1 MSKSRLRLRSFLEL
15 RRTHSPAPSAPSTHL
30 RSFLNSNRLPVDKM
44 ITLLNSHFSPASCES
59 HSLAIVS
66 GHEGARLTHSH
77 ERQFNFAL
85 QSLTLCTWMTTDRVR
100 APTSVC
106 CLTAYCARPMRP
118 GREITHDMFRL
129 WYLAEGDLLSANVP
143 YTLRNTGQGLQRVQ
157 QSPRTYKAMQG
168 VLQSTQSKLGS
179 WVGSSMIHMGDHN
192 VPNALSFIDKYTQ
205 VARILSPIIIT
216 LETLAQLYKEDD
228 GIKSLIDSGFG
239 GMKKVR
245 RDILCDFFR
254 SAFDGSGGACARRPP
269 SAPCFAFPPR
279 AHISHHG
286 MECAMTDDGP
296 PCALPSRI
304 CDRQRTTTTTP
315 GRVLTADS
323 RVRGTGAL
331 SFPRSRSHPC
341 LLSRASRALMAT
353 SHRSLP

>member
-1 MSKSRLRLRSFLEL
+1 M
-15 RRTHSPAPSAPSTHL
+15 
-30 RSFLNSNRLPVDKM
+30 
-44 ITLLNSHFSPASCES
+44 
-59 HSLAIVS
+59 
-66 GHEGARLTHSH
+66 
-77 ERQFNFAL
+77 RQ
-85 QSLTLCTWMTTDRVR
+85 
-100 APTSVC
+100 
-106 CLTAYCARPMRP
+106 

-129 WYLAEGDLLSANVP
+129 WYLAEGDLLSASVP

-205 VARILSPIIIT
+205 VARILNPIIIT

-296 PCALPSRI
+296 PCALPSHLRPAADNNYDAGSCI
-304 CDRQRTTTTTP
+304 D
-315 GRVLTADS
+315 GRLTSAWNWCS
-323 RVRGTGAL
+323 QLPTKPFAPLFALTGFQGFDGDFA
-331 SFPRSRSHPC
+331 
-341 LLSRASRALMAT
+341 
-353 SHRSLP
+353 